1 MATPRKPAG
10 ETIYQLKVTLK
21 GIRPPVW
28 RRFQVASDT
37 SLDELH
43 EVIQIVMGWYNCHLY
58 MFKIGDTPY
67 SDPDP
72 DWGFDVQDS
81 TGTNLS
87 QVVRGASRKFLY
99 EYDMGDGWEHEILV
113 EKTLPTVPGQHYP
126 VCVTGRRACPPEDCG
141 GVWGYAELLEIIKD
155 PEHKEYED
163 RMEWLGRDFNPAAF
177 DADEV
182 NELLR
187 GASSQGVQ
195 INSNGDDLS

>member
-1 MATPRKPAG
+1 MSTSRKPAG

-43 EVIQIVMGWYNCHLY
+43 EIIQMVMGWENWHLY
-58 MFKIGDTPY
+58 VFKIGDTPY

-72 DWGFDVQDS
+72 DWGFDVKDS
-81 TGTNLS
+81 TRTNLS
-87 QVVRGASRKFLY
+87 QVVRGANRKFIY

-113 EKTLPTVPGQHYP
+113 EKTLPTEPGQHYP

-155 PEHKEYED
+155 PEHEEYEE
-163 RMEWLGRDFNPAAF
+163 RMEWLGGELDPEAF
-177 DADEV
+177 DVDQV

-195 INSNGDDLS
+195 INSNGDYPS